1 MSMEDLREHGVLL
14 PEEEWG
20 EHRLET
26 TVPEGRLAT
35 GFVIAVTGVVSIY
48 LGAGGRW
55 TWIGLVVFLAA
66 LYWII
71 WVCDRGVL
79 AQRERVRR
87 EREDR
92 TEGRE

>member
-26 TVPEGRLAT
+26 TVPQGRLAT
-35 GFVIAVTGVVSIY
+35 GFVIAVVGLLSIY
-48 LGAGGRW
+48 LGAGGLW
-55 TWIGLVVFLAA
+55 TWIGLIVFLVA

-71 WVCDRGVL
+71 WVCDRAVA
-79 AQRERVRR
+79 AQRERFRH
-87 EREDR
+87 EREDWA
-92 TEGRE
+92 EARE

>member
-26 TVPEGRLAT
+26 TVPQGRLAT
-35 GFVIAVTGVVSIY
+35 GFVIAVLGLLSIY
-48 LGAGGRW
+48 FGAGGLW
-55 TWIGLVVFLAA
+55 TWVGLVVFLVA

-71 WVCDRGVL
+71 WVCDRAVV
-79 AQRERVRR
+79 AQRERFRH
-87 EREDR
+87 EREDWQ
-92 TEGRE
+92 EARE